1 MQSECHGGRRDRQE
15 ALPAMRITKAGQAV
29 VNRLKEENKGL
40 KKEVRELKKA
50 LREKESSERS
60 KDRTIEKLG
69 GKTERQAK
77 TIKDQRSLIAKLERR
92 LRYHEGPSAPGVK
105 NRADRKR
112 DGEARKREEAAA
124 AAREGTK
131 KRRPGAQPGHTAHRR
146 EYKPTR
152 RVVIDEGD
160 DRACK
165 DEECDGEREIT
176 GYKSRIVVE
185 RRPRPAP
192 DVIEAHCPKSRCRK
206 CGLKWT
212 ATRGT
217 AVPLHMFVARKGDP
231 APDAAEPGQAAAAPD
246 AADPGPSQGGIQAPP
261 APLAAPRA
269 ATHAGMEVNW
279 TRVNDIPDSRDEAFF
294 MVLPRRGAYGPNEIA
309 DAVMN
314 WFRRMPYRMIQGA
327 LEEGGTEMAIGTISN
342 LVAKSGDALMPNMI
356 GIVELLR
363 RARKIHM
370 DKTAYRV
377 NGKRWSLWV
386 FYDPD
391 NKNAAYWMTQKGDRD
406 AIEEVLGDWDGI
418 VICDGARAFDKY
430 RRKQRCWAHILR
442 ESHYIQRN
450 NPENKRARYVDYRL
464 GKIFRD
470 AGAFK
475 GTPEERKRKRY
486 ELARRVRDLAYEYG
500 GDPALREFAVT
511 LLNAA
516 FDLFLFVVE
525 PDVAPTNNPAEQ
537 LLREPVILRKIRGS
551 LRATRSAMVMCALL
565 SCMTTWKMQGL
576 DPIAELKK
584 AVCAPAPP
592 RPGRR

>member
-1 MQSECHGGRRDRQE
+1 
-15 ALPAMRITKAGQAV
+15 MRITKAGQAV
-29 VNRLKEENKGL
+29 VNRLKEDNRGLNERIKGL
-40 KKEVRELKKA
+40 
-50 LREKESSERS
+50 EKELRVEKSAGRN
-60 KDRTIEKLG
+60 KDRKIE
-69 GKTERQAK
+69 RDAK
-77 TIKDQRSLIAKLERR
+77 TIKDLRSENAKMKRR

-112 DGEARKREEAAA
+112 DGEARKREADAA

-131 KRRPGAQPGHTAHRR
+131 KRRPGAQPGHKAHRR

-165 DEECDGEREIT
+165 DEECDGERDIT

-192 DVIEAHCPKSRCRK
+192 EVIEAHCPKSRCRK
-206 CGLKWT
+206 CGLRWT

-231 APDAAEPGQAAAAPD
+231 APDAAEPGQAAPPD
-246 AADPGPSQGGIQAPP
+246 AAEPGPSPGGRQAPP
-261 APLAAPRA
+261 APRAAPRA
-269 ATHAGMEVNW
+269 ATRAGMEVNW
-279 TRVNDIPDSRDEAFF
+279 TRVNYIPDSRDEEFF
-294 MVLPRRGAYGPNEIA
+294 MVLPRRGVHGPNEIA

-314 WFRRMPYRMIQGA
+314 WVRRMPYRVSQDA
-327 LEEGGTEMAIGTISN
+327 LEEGGTEMSIGAISN
-342 LVAKSGDALMPNMI
+342 LVANSGDALMPNLI

-377 NGKRWSLWV
+377 NGKRWSMWV

-391 NKNAAYWMTQKGDRD
+391 NKNAAYWLTQKGDRD
-406 AIEEVLGDWDGI
+406 AIDEVLGDWDGI

-450 NPENKRARYVDYRL
+450 NPENKRARYVDHRL

-470 AGAFK
+470 AREFK
-475 GTPEERKRKRY
+475 GTPEERRRKRY

-500 GDPALREFAVT
+500 GDSALREFAVT

-565 SCMTTWKMQGL
+565 SCMTTWKRQGL

-592 RPGRR
+592 RPGRRR